1 MGLETWNIWESWAG
15 NVISAK
21 KKKKSLFLQEAVFYA
36 KMAFFFFFLLCRVT
50 DGRGIFFMDLSL
62 GGALVQCCLNRKRS
76 SRPLSG
82 ELLSAITTVERKQ
95 SIVNELYSYR
105 D

>member
-15 NVISAK
+15 NVIPAK
-21 KKKKSLFLQEAVFYA
+21 KKKKFVSARSGVLCKDGF
-36 KMAFFFFFLLCRVT
+36 FFFFFLLCRVT